1 MRKQYSVVGLGQY
14 VPCLRCTIYFSL
26 ISCVPGIILF
36 FFLRH
41 SFTPELL
48 ELVLCE
54 GSNGHLRQALL
65 GVTARVPR
73 KLISR
78 FCVLGVHDMDGRM
91 FARLAETVVLYF
103 RCTLLGLPFDITMLM
118 FMSSSFCL
126 MATRASTHCSSSSH
140 WVTQSPPC

>member
-1 MRKQYSVVGLGQY
+1 MCSRLGSV
-14 VPCLRCTIYFSL
+14 RSL
-26 ISCVPGIILF
+26 SEVYDLLQFNIMCSWYHFG

-41 SFTPELL
+41 SSTPELL

-73 KLISR
+73 KLIWR
-78 FCVLGVHDMDGRM
+78 FCVLGVHDMDGWM
-91 FARLAETVVLYF
+91 FARLAEAVALYF